1 MGAMKSGYILN
12 DLDKQYAFTYDGEL
26 LQLVPKDEK
35 EIKPYIKPYDC
46 FIDIVVEKELLSG
59 ITTPNKSSIFF

>member
-35 EIKPYIKPYDC
+35 EIKPYDC